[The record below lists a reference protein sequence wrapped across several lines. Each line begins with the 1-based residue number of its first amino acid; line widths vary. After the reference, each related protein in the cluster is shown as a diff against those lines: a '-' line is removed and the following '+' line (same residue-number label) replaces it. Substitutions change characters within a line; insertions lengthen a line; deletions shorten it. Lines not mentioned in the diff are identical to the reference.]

1 MIRTFFAA
9 AAIAAAAVSF
19 APSAGADTPCG
30 SDPVSSID
38 YALQAVTPDG
48 LELPASYPLS
58 PGSACSTSSECG
70 SSENCEGGSCCVKS
84 GSSCTGLGYCCGH
97 PSQGCVNGT
106 CP

>member
-58 PGSACSTSSECG
+58 PGRPVQQVVSAAAARTA
-70 SSENCEGGSCCVKS
+70 KAAAAA
-84 GSSCTGLGYCCGH
+84 
-97 PSQGCVNGT
+97 
-106 CP
+106 